1 MNNNLY
7 DTLLDVSKSSMIDA
21 GDMQSAGLLILTAA
35 IHGLGINR
43 AGIWLLTE
51 DKQAICGKML
61 IEGNDCKLETDLCL
75 ARQNFPHY
83 FDSLDTERAVVAN
96 DAQQDPSTKEFR
108 DSYLIPNGITSMLD
122 APIRHRGNML
132 GIICCEHQ
140 GEQREWS
147 NEEIAFVSALADT
160 YGRAVSAAQRN
171 DYEQKLKDINEQLEQ
186 KVNERTEILQTA
198 LRNLHHTQAK
208 LIESEKL
215 ASLGRMVSSL
225 AHEINTPL
233 GIAVTSSSHCASE
246 LKRVQTLYRDEE
258 LNEEEFAQFLQA
270 IDDGLH
276 LINHNLSRAAGLV
289 QDFKLSGSIHA
300 ANEEEVFDLRA
311 CVELSLKGLQPLLRK
326 HQIDCELLAGEA
338 LQLNSYPGAIAQIIT
353 NLITNSIHHA
363 FAQTNNKQIRIA
375 LKQTADN
382 ITLHYRDNGGGIT
395 SDIRDKIFEPFFT
408 TARRTGGSGLGLSI
422 VYNLITQKLGGNI
435 EIAEDQS
442 QGAQFLIYL
451 PTGGSTAGGEK
462 H

>member
-1 MNNNLY
+1 MARNLY
-7 DTLLDVSKSSMIDA
+7 ETLLDVSKSSMIDA

-43 AGIWLLTE
+43 AGIWLLSD

-61 IEGNDCKLETDLCL
+61 IDGDDCKLDTDLCL
-75 ARQNFPHY
+75 ARGDFPNY
-83 FDSLDTERAVVAN
+83 FASLDSERAVVAN
-96 DAQQDPSTKEFR
+96 DAQTDPSTCEFR
-108 DSYLIPNGITSMLD
+108 SSYLIPHGITSMLD

-140 GEQREWS
+140 GEARVWT

-171 DYEQKLKDINEQLEQ
+171 EYEQKLQDINDQLEQ
-186 KVNERTEILQTA
+186 KINERTEGLQTA

-246 LKRVQTLYRDEE
+246 LKRVQQLYRDEQ
-258 LNEEEFAQFLQA
+258 LNEAEFAQFLQT
-270 IDDGLH
+270 IDDGLQ

-289 QDFKLSGSIHA
+289 RDFKLSGAIHIA
-300 ANEEEVFDLRA
+300 DEREEFDLRS
-311 CVELSLKGLQPLLRK
+311 CIELSLKGLQPLLRK
-326 HQIDCELLAGEA
+326 EQISCELAPGAA
-338 LQLNSYPGAIAQIIT
+338 LPLNSYPGAIAQIVT

-363 FAQTNNKQIRIA
+363 FAHTEHKQIRIA
-375 LKQTADN
+375 LEHGAEKVA
-382 ITLHYRDNGGGIT
+382 IHYHDNGSGIPN
-395 SDIRDKIFEPFFT
+395 DIRDKIFEPFFT

-422 VYNLITQKLGGNI
+422 VYNLITQKLGGEI
-435 EIAEDQS
+435 ELAQDQA
-442 QGAQFLIYL
+442 QGAAFTINL
-451 PTGGSTAGGEK
+451 PS
-462 H
+462 HR